1 MTLVSNE
8 VNQYIENLIQARTQH
23 VLQMEQYAKEN
34 DVPIMELIG
43 METLLTYVRLKNP
56 KRILEVGTAIGYS
69 AIRMSLVCSS
79 AEIITI
85 ERDEDRFNIAKQN
98 VAALDLQDKIHLL
111 LGDANE
117 LQSQVEHYAPYDFI
131 FIDAAKGQ
139 YQNFFDHYSSM
150 LSSDGIIVT
159 DNILFRGFVADE
171 SGLES
176 RRLRS
181 LVKKIR
187 SFNSYLMQ
195 HPDFHST
202 IVPVG
207 DGMMVSM
214 RKNTK

>member
-8 VNQYIENLIQARTQH
+8 VNQYIENLIQTRTQH
-23 VLQMEQYAKEN
+23 VLQIEKYAKEN
-34 DVPIMELIG
+34 DVPIMELTG

-69 AIRMSLVCSS
+69 AIRMALTCPT
-79 AEIITI
+79 AEIISI
-85 ERDEDRFNIAKQN
+85 ERDEERYNIAQQN
-98 VAALDLQDKIHLL
+98 VAALQLQDKIHLL

-139 YQNFFDHYSSM
+139 YQNFFNHYSSM
-150 LSSDGIIVT
+150 LSSDGIIIT
-159 DNILFRGFVADE
+159 DNVLFRGYVADE

-202 IVPVG
+202 ILPVG

-214 RKNTK
+214 RKKTK

>member
-1 MTLVSNE
+1 VTLVSSE
-8 VNQYIENLIQARTQH
+8 INQYIESLIQARSQH
-23 VLQMEQYAKEN
+23 VLQMEQFAKEN
-34 DVPIMELIG
+34 DVPIMELTG
-43 METLLTYVRLKNP
+43 MEALLTYVLLKQP

-69 AIRMSLVCSS
+69 AIRMALACPT
-79 AEIITI
+79 AEIISI
-85 ERDEDRFNIAKQN
+85 ERDEERYSIAQEN
-98 VAALDLQDKIHLL
+98 VQIMQLQEKITLL

-117 LQSQVEHYAPYDFI
+117 LQTQVENYAPYDFI

-150 LSSDGIIVT
+150 LSPDGIIVT
-159 DNILFRGFVADE
+159 DNVLFRGYVADE

-187 SFNSYLMQ
+187 NFNTYLME

-202 IVPVG
+202 ILPVG
-207 DGMMVSM
+207 DGMMISM
-214 RKNTK
+214 RKNII